1 MDREEYFTDYL
12 YQWDFELFPLMPI
25 NEKDAEMLRDIFD
38 KRQRDREYRAQW
50 YQENKEKKL
59 AASNQRNKEKAFI
72 KKGRQQ
78 NYQASKVEVFKK

>member
-38 KRQRDREYRAQW
+38 KRQRDKEYKAQW
-50 YQENKEKKL
+50 YQEHKEQKL

-72 KKGRQQ
+72 KKKE
-78 NYQASKVEVFKK
+78 AHIDIWK